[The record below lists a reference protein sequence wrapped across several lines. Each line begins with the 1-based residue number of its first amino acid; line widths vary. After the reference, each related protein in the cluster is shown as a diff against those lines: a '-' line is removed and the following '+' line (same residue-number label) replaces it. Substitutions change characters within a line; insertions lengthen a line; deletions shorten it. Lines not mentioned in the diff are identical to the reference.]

1 MIIALRNT
9 YCLAFKYNLLKVSRE
24 SLYFQ
29 FRGFLSRHLRRRKF
43 GNYNLVMPAQV
54 SPMRQ
59 VGKDIPTPSYY
70 KTRIPSPSP
79 STPEIKT
86 QEQIEGM
93 RRSCKLAR
101 EVLDSLHNIIK
112 VGMTT
117 DELDVYVHDWV
128 TSRGAYPSPLNY
140 RGFPKS
146 ICTSVNNVV
155 CHGIPDNRPL
165 HDGDIVNVDI
175 TVYYQGYHGD
185 CSAMFLVGEVDE
197 KGKHLV
203 RVTLQALDLAVSIC
217 RPGQVFS
224 AIGNTIEKFVKENN
238 LSVVPNYAG
247 HGIGSYFHGP
257 PDINHYANSLSGKM
271 AAGMTFT
278 IEPILSQGSPRM
290 VILDDQW
297 TSVTVDGSRTAQW
310 EHTVLVTPTGVE
322 VLTGP
327 PYVFAQG

>member
-1 MIIALRNT
+1 MIIALRNN
-9 YCLAFKYNLLKVSRE
+9 YCLVFKRNLLQVTGERF
-24 SLYFQ
+24 YFQ

-54 SPMRQ
+54 SPMRK
-59 VGKDIPTPSYY
+59 VGKEVPTPSYY

-79 STPEIKT
+79 SVPEIKT
-86 QEQIEGM
+86 QEQIDGM

-101 EVLDSLHNIIK
+101 EVLDSLDTIIK

-185 CSAMFLVGEVDE
+185 CSAMYLVGEVDD

-203 RVTLQALDLAVSIC
+203 RVTLQALDLAISIC
-217 RPGQVFS
+217 KPGQAFS
-224 AIGNTIEKFVKENN
+224 AIGTLPQSPSRIEN
-238 LSVVPNYAG
+238 
-247 HGIGSYFHGP
+247 
-257 PDINHYANSLSGKM
+257 
-271 AAGMTFT
+271 
-278 IEPILSQGSPRM
+278 
-290 VILDDQW
+290 
-297 TSVTVDGSRTAQW
+297 
-310 EHTVLVTPTGVE
+310 
-322 VLTGP
+322 
-327 PYVFAQG
+327 